1 MLIRNEQ
8 VTSKH
13 IKQHNKF
20 VIFIFPSEYLS
31 LLKIALKVV
40 IHQTDIE
47 RVISE
52 CNIYCVM

>member
-20 VIFIFPSEYLS
+20 VIFIFPSECLS
-31 LLKIALKVV
+31 LLQIALEVV
-40 IHQTDIE
+40 IHQTDI
-47 RVISE
+47 
-52 CNIYCVM
+52 

>member
-20 VIFIFPSEYLS
+20 VIFVEILND
-31 LLKIALKVV
+31 LLG
-40 IHQTDIE
+40 
-47 RVISE
+47 
-52 CNIYCVM
+52 

>member
-13 IKQHNKF
+13 IKQHNEF

-40 IHQTDIE
+40 IHQTDI
-47 RVISE
+47 
-52 CNIYCVM
+52 